1 MNKRITSLF
10 LSVVMICS
18 LLVTAVPAWAAPGDS
33 GVTASV
39 TQAAPGDTF
48 SVTLK
53 LPGTERLISDIS
65 LKVHFDSAVFEVTEY
80 TIPSIPGMEK
90 MQSNVEEANSNAFF
104 AAVYLSLNSEA
115 DIPFT
120 DGLEVTAYFKV
131 KADAS
136 LGDSEFKL
144 DNSTSVASLTDMGL
158 PDVLVKY
165 DDFVNKSATIK
176 VVGAP
181 IPATGI
187 TLNPTELSMTVGD
200 TKPLTATVTP
210 ADATDTVVW
219 STNDDTVATV
229 DASGSVT
236 AVGAGETTITATAG
250 SVYATCTVKVAA
262 APCIHDYGTLIAEEN
277 ATCSNTGMKAH
288 YQCSLCGAYFDED
301 KTEKTLADL
310 TIPVDSNAHN
320 FDMSEWG
327 YQGDDGHAH
336 VCTHNSA
343 HHDTVEAHNFGSDDI
358 CDICGYERTHVCA
371 NHLTKVEEKLADCT
385 NPGNIEHYKC
395 SCGKLYEDATAAV
408 ELTEDQVKRD
418 ALGHDW
424 IDATCTEPKTCDRC
438 GETEGTAL
446 GHNWATE
453 WSSNADNHWHACTRC
468 DAKDGEGAHNPGA
481 PATETTPQICT
492 DCGYVIE
499 SATGHECLAGTLT
512 KVEAKPADCTN
523 PGNKEHYK
531 CECGNLY
538 KDADAL
544 VPTDLSEVT
553 IAALGH
559 DWKDATCTTPK
570 TCDRCHTIEGE
581 ALGHNWATE
590 WSSNETKHWHD
601 CSRCDAKNDEADHTP
616 DRAEAT
622 ETDPIKCTVCDY
634 VITPATG
641 HVCASHLT
649 KVEAKPA
656 DCINPGNKAYYK
668 CECGKFFEDADALT
682 EIIDHGS
689 VVTPALDHDWAGE
702 WSSDETNHWH
712 ACTRCDA
719 KNGEAAHNPGPEA
732 TEDTPQT
739 CTECGYVIAPATGGG
754 SSGGGGS
761 SVSTYAI
768 TVKDAKN
775 GDVSANRKSASKG
788 TTITLTVTPD
798 KGYVL
803 DTIKVLD
810 SKDNAIKLTEKDS
823 KFTFIMPGS
832 KVTVEATFKAET
844 PDNPF
849 TDVPEGSYYE
859 DAVIWAVG
867 KGVTG
872 GTSATTFTPDG
883 ICTRAQAVTFLWRAA
898 GSPAPKS
905 SAMPFTDVK
914 AGSDYYDAVLWAV
927 EQGITAGTS
936 ATTFAPDLNCSRAQ
950 IVTFLYRAAGSPAVS
965 GSPAFSDVASD
976 AYYAKAVKWAQANGI
991 TSGIGGGLF
1000 GSNDNCTRAQIVTFI
1015 YRYMEK

>member
-200 TKPLTATVTP
+200 TEPLTATVTP

-250 SVYATCTVKVAA
+250 SVSATCTVKVSCAHNLKTVPA
-262 APCIHDYGTLIAEEN
+262 KD
-277 ATCSNTGMKAH
+277 SNCTDKGWDE
-288 YQCSLCGAYFDED
+288 YQKCTLCGA
-301 KTEKTLADL
+301 L
-310 TIPVDSNAHN
+310 
-320 FDMSEWG
+320 FDMSGGSRSDIPYRPLNDDHDFNMGEWG
-327 YQGDDGHAH
+327 YKGADGHAH
-336 VCTHNSA
+336 VCTRNPDHKDGVVPHTSSGPA
-343 HHDTVEAHNFGSDDI
+343 TEDTAETCTV
-358 CDICGYERTHVCA
+358 CGYEIDPATGHVCA
-371 NHLTKVEEKLADCT
+371 NHLTKVDRVEADCT

-395 SCGKLYEDATAAV
+395 SCGKLYEDATAAR
-408 ELTEDQVKRD
+408 ELTEEDVNRG

-424 IDATCTEPKTCDRC
+424 IDATCTEAKTCDRC

-446 GHNWATE
+446 GHDWEGE
-453 WSSNADNHWHACTRC
+453 WSSDADNHWHACTRC
-468 DAKDGEGAHNPGA
+468 DAKDGEAAHNPGA
-481 PATETTPQICT
+481 PATETTPQTCT
-492 DCGYVIE
+492 DCGYVIA
-499 SATGHECLAGTLT
+499 SATG
-512 KVEAKPADCTN
+512 
-523 PGNKEHYK
+523 
-531 CECGNLY
+531 
-538 KDADAL
+538 
-544 VPTDLSEVT
+544 S
-553 IAALGH
+553 
-559 DWKDATCTTPK
+559 
-570 TCDRCHTIEGE
+570 
-581 ALGHNWATE
+581 
-590 WSSNETKHWHD
+590 
-601 CSRCDAKNDEADHTP
+601 
-616 DRAEAT
+616 
-622 ETDPIKCTVCDY
+622 
-634 VITPATG
+634 
-641 HVCASHLT
+641 
-649 KVEAKPA
+649 
-656 DCINPGNKAYYK
+656 
-668 CECGKFFEDADALT
+668 
-682 EIIDHGS
+682 
-689 VVTPALDHDWAGE
+689 
-702 WSSDETNHWH
+702 
-712 ACTRCDA
+712 
-719 KNGEAAHNPGPEA
+719 
-732 TEDTPQT
+732 
-739 CTECGYVIAPATGGG
+739 G

-872 GTSATTFTPDG
+872 GTSATTFAPDG

-991 TSGIGGGLF
+991 TTGIGGGLF
-1000 GSNDNCTRAQIVTFI
+1000 GSDNNCTRAQIVTFI
-1015 YRYMEK
+1015 WRYAEQ